1 MKLVIQHHLNRAN
14 AERELACRMRSAL
27 EGLGHQVAQCETSYQ
42 IENERPDLVLATHM
56 DFAKVT
62 NSFTIGCLWNPP
74 TFFIDEPQLMK
85 NILSYDGF
93 SYGAQSIQQFF
104 KQVCFGLGRA
114 STGDIL
120 YPSAC
125 ATQFEPRDFKS
136 ARLSYVGTNWDG
148 LRHGDMLATLSA
160 KDWFDVFGP
169 SRAWQHAPQIYR
181 GEPAFDGRALI
192 ATLARGGICL
202 CLHRAEHLAWG
213 VPNMRVFE
221 SAAASNVLICDD
233 HAFVRE
239 AYGDSAHYLDHEL
252 PFDGLVDQISWIVS
266 DIRSNPRRAAE
277 MAKACHESFLQRFS
291 LEALLNGVLAGLD
304 LSPAKPGIRRPRQKD
319 RTDFPQVGVNA
330 PTKINALS
338 DGKVTCIVRGG
349 FRSASYLKRA
359 LASIVKQTKPISK
372 VILVNHN
379 HNQAVIDLC
388 EGLKAD
394 LDIEIVDAPSPPNRS
409 LSLWEGLKHLQTE
422 FFCILDDDDSYSPD
436 HVEVL
441 LGELLK
447 NPLAVATFA
456 GSVRIL
462 EVDPS
467 DTSLSPTH
475 ETRDL
480 AYLEPFNIKRLIAG
494 PNYIPSNAF
503 LARTSGL
510 TEELMD
516 CPDVEALEDYVLL
529 LGLLKT
535 GPFVS
540 ILETTSQIYW
550 RSGQKDNITFDRDL
564 FERCASL
571 VRARL
576 LFDRLTHQHD
586 INLHPVIRE
595 DALAVWQRSVTR
607 RSATH
612 RRTIG
617 WSAEQPSGGVL
628 AGCIDKLS
636 QIGQDLWE
644 IEGWAPVT
652 LAQEQAGLRGGLFKR
667 LAAKVSRG
675 ARQGAP
681 RWTPAPNGDAALPL
695 VFSCP
700 STIEFVDFE
709 VCLRPDVCRT
719 LNDWSFFRSGFKAQ
733 IRVAD
738 SWRPEDLRVYSNNR
752 EGS

>member
-1 MKLVIQHHLNRAN
+1 
-14 AERELACRMRSAL
+14 
-27 EGLGHQVAQCETSYQ
+27 
-42 IENERPDLVLATHM
+42 
-56 DFAKVT
+56 
-62 NSFTIGCLWNPP
+62 
-74 TFFIDEPQLMK
+74 
-85 NILSYDGF
+85 
-93 SYGAQSIQQFF
+93 
-104 KQVCFGLGRA
+104 
-114 STGDIL
+114 
-120 YPSAC
+120 
-125 ATQFEPRDFKS
+125 
-136 ARLSYVGTNWDG
+136 
-148 LRHGDMLATLSA
+148 
-160 KDWFDVFGP
+160 
-169 SRAWQHAPQIYR
+169 
-181 GEPAFDGRALI
+181 
-192 ATLARGGICL
+192 L
-202 CLHRAEHLAWG
+202 CLHRSEHLAWG

-233 HAFVRE
+233 HDFVRA
-239 AYGDSAHYLDHEL
+239 AYGDSAYYLDHEL

-266 DIRSNPRRAAE
+266 DIRSNPQRATE
-277 MAKACHESFLQRFS
+277 MAKACHERFTQRFS
-291 LEALLNGVLAGLD
+291 LESLLEGALSGLD
-304 LSPAKPGIRRPRQKD
+304 LAPANHGSRRPRQED
-319 RTDFPQVGVNA
+319 RTGLPQVEVNA

-359 LASIVKQTKPISK
+359 LASVVEQTKPISK

-379 HNQAVIDLC
+379 HNQDVIDLC
-388 EGLKAD
+388 ESFGAD
-394 LDIEIVDAPSPPNRS
+394 LDIEIVDAPSPSNRS

-422 FFCILDDDDSYSPD
+422 FFCILDDDDTYSPP
-436 HVEVL
+436 HVDVL

-447 NPLAVATFA
+447 NPQAVATFA

-467 DTSLSPTH
+467 DTSPSPTH

-480 AYLEPFNIKRLIAG
+480 AYLEPFNIKRFIAG

-510 TEELMD
+510 TETLMES
-516 CPDVEALEDYVLL
+516 PDLEALEDYVLL
-529 LGLLKT
+529 LGLLKA

-550 RSGQKDNITFDRDL
+550 RSGQRDNITFDRDL

-576 LFDRLTHQHD
+576 MFDSLTHQHD
-586 INLHPVIRE
+586 VNLHPIIRE

-607 RSATH
+607 RSAAH

-617 WSAEQPSGGVL
+617 WSAVQPSGGVL
-628 AGCIDKLS
+628 AGCIDKLV
-636 QIGQDLWE
+636 QIGQSMWE

-652 LAQEQAGLRGGLFKR
+652 LAQEQAGLHGGLFKR

-681 RWTPAPNGDAALPL
+681 RWTPAPNGDATLPL

-700 STIEFVDFE
+700 STFEIVHFE
-709 VCLRPDVCRT
+709 VCLRPDVCRAR
-719 LNDWSFFRSGFKAQ
+719 NDWSYFRSGFKAQ
-733 IRVAD
+733 IRVSD
-738 SWRPEDLRVYSNNR
+738 SWRPEDLRVLSSKP